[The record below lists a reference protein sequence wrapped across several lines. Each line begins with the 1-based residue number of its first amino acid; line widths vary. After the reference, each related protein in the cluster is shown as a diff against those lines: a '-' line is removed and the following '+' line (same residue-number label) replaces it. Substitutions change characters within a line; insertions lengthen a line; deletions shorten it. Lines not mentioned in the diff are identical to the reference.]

1 MNMTINSGV
10 SNNATNNASSS
21 ATNNA
26 RPAAGNGQRFK
37 VAAVQMVSG
46 PQPSENLATAE
57 ALVGEAAAAGARM
70 VVLPEYFCLMGLQDS
85 DKIAACETAG
95 TGPVQDFLAR
105 MAAQHGV
112 WLFGGT
118 VPIACADAQ
127 RVHNSLL
134 VYAPGGE
141 CVARYDKIHLFGF
154 DNGIERYQEAQTI
167 EAGTAPVAV
176 QTPFGRVALSVCYDL
191 RFPELYRALAPV
203 DLIVVPSAFTATTG
217 RAHWEVLL
225 RARAVEN
232 LAYVIAP
239 AQGGIHANGRRTH
252 GHSMIVDPWGKIV
265 AELAQGAGVAYAE
278 IDPNYQARVRASL
291 PALEHRVI

>member
-1 MNMTINSGV
+1 MTINSGV

-46 PQPSENLATAE
+46 PQLSENLATAE

-85 DKIAACETAG
+85 DKIAAGETAG

-118 VPIACADAQ
+118 VPLACADAQ

-134 VYAPGGE
+134 VYAPSGE